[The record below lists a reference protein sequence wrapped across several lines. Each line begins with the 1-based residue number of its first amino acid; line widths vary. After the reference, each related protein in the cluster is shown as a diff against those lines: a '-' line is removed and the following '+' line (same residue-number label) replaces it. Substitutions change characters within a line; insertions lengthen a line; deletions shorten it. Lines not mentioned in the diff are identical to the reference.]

1 MSADP
6 IAAEARAMGYVV
18 HRADKVAS
26 NGAMSALCSDP
37 PTPIDVRPGSRITW
51 TIADAETNCPACLAR
66 IGARLLRQLRAEQ
79 EAPRPASIGADGRA
93 LTQPTSDRRAVR
105 VSARLQ
111 AEVCEL
117 AGIANF
123 HAALERLVAI
133 LRARV
138 AK

>member
-51 TIADAETNCPACLAR
+51 TIADAETVHFLGDDDSREPCLRHTITLLSDHPFVQRSRADIRDLAR
-66 IGARLLRQLRAEQ
+66 VG
-79 EAPRPASIGADGRA
+79 
-93 LTQPTSDRRAVR
+93 DRVFF
-105 VSARLQ
+105 S
-111 AEVCEL
+111 
-117 AGIANF
+117 
-123 HAALERLVAI
+123 
-133 LRARV
+133 
-138 AK
+138 

>member
-1 MSADP
+1 
-6 IAAEARAMGYVV
+6 MGYVV

-79 EAPRPASIGADGRA
+79 EAPPPAAIGADGRA
-93 LTQPTSDRRAVR
+93 LTQPPSDRRVIR
-105 VSARLQ
+105 VSQ
-111 AEVCEL
+111 ALVTEACAV
-117 AGIANF
+117 AGVDEFEGAVMVLID
-123 HAALERLVAI
+123 RG
-133 LRARV
+133 RRR
-138 AK
+138 